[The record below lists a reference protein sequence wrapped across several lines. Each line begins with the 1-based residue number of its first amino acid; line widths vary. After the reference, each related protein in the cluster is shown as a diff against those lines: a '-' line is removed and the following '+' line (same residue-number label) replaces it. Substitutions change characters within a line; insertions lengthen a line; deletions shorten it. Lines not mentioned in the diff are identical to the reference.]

1 MTHDHF
7 VRELAPLV
15 RAALALGPL
24 NVSGLHRDLRQRTR
38 LRIPPR
44 HLLVSYC
51 AQLPDVQVH
60 RAVDHQACRISAQ
73 LHLVDDRHIPQA
85 VHS

>member
-1 MTHDHF
+1 M
-7 VRELAPLV
+7 RELAPLV
-15 RAALALGPL
+15 RAALAFGPL

-51 AQLPDVQVH
+51 AQLPDVQID
-60 RAVDHQACRISAQ
+60 RTVDHHACRISAQ
-73 LHLVDDRHIPQA
+73 LHLVDNGHIPPA